1 MGKKTEL
8 IITKGQEF
16 KIVVKDSIRDD
27 DVFIEQFQSMRG
39 KNSEDISVFNSV
51 MNLTEKLLIY
61 DSSEIRC
68 KFDEL
73 LR

>member
-27 DVFIEQFQSMRG
+27 DVFIEQYEQAAGNVKYNCSGINRG
-39 KNSEDISVFNSV
+39 SREV
-51 MNLTEKLLIY
+51 
-61 DSSEIRC
+61 R
-68 KFDEL
+68 
-73 LR
+73 

>member
-27 DVFIEQFQSMRG
+27 DVFIEQYEQAAGINRG
-39 KNSEDISVFNSV
+39 SREV
-51 MNLTEKLLIY
+51 
-61 DSSEIRC
+61 R
-68 KFDEL
+68 
-73 LR
+73 

>member
-1 MGKKTEL
+1 
-8 IITKGQEF
+8 
-16 KIVVKDSIRDD
+16 
-27 DVFIEQFQSMRG
+27 MRG